1 VAPPIRQSDTIDLT
15 GNSPPVAVTTTSSSA
30 TTAGALATRWS
41 NLKEK
46 RKCPISLKELF
57 NAKELPINL
66 GLDNNNIRNNWTHGI
81 LVKVETKKTMT
92 WKVMTNGVPQGLT
105 VSKEKSPAAS
115 ASASASAFAIDI
127 DFTILVSLA
136 TGLGPG

>member
-1 VAPPIRQSDTIDLT
+1 
-15 GNSPPVAVTTTSSSA
+15 
-30 TTAGALATRWS
+30 
-41 NLKEK
+41 
-46 RKCPISLKELF
+46 
-57 NAKELPINL
+57 
-66 GLDNNNIRNNWTHGI
+66 
-81 LVKVETKKTMT
+81 MT

-136 TGLGPG
+136 TGLGPGWTNEEKQKGFLAVSQVKAELIHHTIQNQ